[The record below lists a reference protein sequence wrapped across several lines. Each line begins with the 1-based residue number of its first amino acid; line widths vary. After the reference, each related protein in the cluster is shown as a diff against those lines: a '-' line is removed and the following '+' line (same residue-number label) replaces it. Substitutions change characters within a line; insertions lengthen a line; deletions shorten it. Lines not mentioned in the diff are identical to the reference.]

1 MLHEETSGGR
11 EAVVGVAAVVITV
24 GVIAVLEVLVVVVVA
39 IVVVVVV
46 GEEKKAK
53 KPFSSIDSSEMNRT
67 DIRLPVLLVKVIGN
81 SLDKFPLSLA
91 RGGMLRSHPSQI

>member
-1 MLHEETSGGR
+1 MPIVKKVYLIQKVDSEGS
-11 EAVVGVAAVVITV
+11 VVNG
-24 GVIAVLEVLVVVVVA
+24 VLVVVLFVVVVA
-39 IVVVVVV
+39 IVVEVVV
-46 GEEKKAK
+46 EEKKAK